1 MSASSMLFKVIS
13 FYGQGESRASETM
26 NPLGWEWPL
35 LVLTCVG
42 RRGVCEAHS
51 SGQTVCASAGFIPRS
66 WGSSK
71 GRKPFNYSFFFH
83 PSRSLSENM
92 AAMMLLTWLIFI
104 EPLLCPE

>member
-1 MSASSMLFKVIS
+1 
-13 FYGQGESRASETM
+13 M
-26 NPLGWEWPL
+26 NLLGWEWPL
-35 LVLTCVG
+35 LVLTRVG

-51 SGQTVCASAGFIPRS
+51 SGQTVCASAGFILRS
-66 WGSSK
+66 WGHLKVVS
-71 GRKPFNYSFFFH
+71 PLLIIFH